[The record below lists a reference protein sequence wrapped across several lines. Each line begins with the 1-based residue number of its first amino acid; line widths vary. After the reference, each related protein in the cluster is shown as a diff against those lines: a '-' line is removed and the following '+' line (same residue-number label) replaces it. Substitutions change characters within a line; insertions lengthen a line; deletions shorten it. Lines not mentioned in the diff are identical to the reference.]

1 MILLYIILLNY
12 DKVPGEELLRDVEKS
27 HEILLAMEEASVARR
42 SAALMFEVIEVTK
55 AYLIR
60 RRRSMAPICGN
71 SQANSLGIGR
81 SGGASI
87 GMGDM
92 SLDQSSTWQRTL
104 FAEDFLGLRRVDML
118 STLIDPN
125 ILEGFADQSACSS
138 QNDLFWD
145 PDNHGDLGVWGQ
157 HSRSDLT

>member
-12 DKVPGEELLRDVEKS
+12 DKIPVEELLRDVEKS

-60 RRRSMAPICGN
+60 RRRSMESMSGN
-71 SQANSLGIGR
+71 LQNEYLGTGR
-81 SGGASI
+81 FGGASD
-87 GMGDM
+87 GTNDM
-92 SLDQSSTWQRTL
+92 SLDQSNNWQRTL

-125 ILEGFADQSACSS
+125 ILEGFAGPSAYSI
-138 QNDLFWD
+138 QNDLLFD
-145 PDNHGDLGVWGQ
+145 LDSHVDLGIWGQ
-157 HSRSDLT
+157 RNRSDLM

>member
-1 MILLYIILLNY
+1 MIILYIILLNY

-42 SAALMFEVIEVTK
+42 SAALMFEVIEITK
-55 AYLIR
+55 AYLTR
-60 RRRSMAPICGN
+60 RRRSMESICGN
-71 SQANSLGIGR
+71 LQTNSPGNGR
-81 SGGASI
+81 TGSASI

-92 SLDQSSTWQRTL
+92 SLDQSNTWQQTL

-125 ILEGFADQSACSS
+125 ILEGFAGQNAYSV
-138 QNDLFWD
+138 QNDLFL
-145 PDNHGDLGVWGQ
+145 DLDSHVDLSVWGQ
-157 HSRSDLT
+157 RSRSDLM

>member
-1 MILLYIILLNY
+1 MIILYIILLNY

-27 HEILLAMEEASVARR
+27 HEILLSMEEASVARR

-60 RRRSMAPICGN
+60 RRRSMESIHGN
-71 SQANSLGIGR
+71 LQTNSLGTGCTE
-81 SGGASI
+81 SASI
-87 GMGDM
+87 GMGDV
-92 SLDQSSTWQRTL
+92 SLDESNTWQQTL

-125 ILEGFADQSACSS
+125 ILEGFAWQSAYSV
-138 QNDLFWD
+138 QNDLFLD
-145 PDNHGDLGVWGQ
+145 PDSHVDLGVWGQ
-157 HSRSDLT
+157 RSRSDLM

>member
-12 DKVPGEELLRDVEKS
+12 DKVPGEELLQDVEKS

-60 RRRSMAPICGN
+60 RRRLNESMSGN
-71 SQANSLGIGR
+71 PQNDYLGMVR
-81 SGGASI
+81 TGGASD
-87 GMGDM
+87 GVNDM
-92 SLDQSSTWQRTL
+92 SLDQRDNWQQTL

-125 ILEGFADQSACSS
+125 ILEGFAGQNAYSV
-138 QNDLFWD
+138 QNDFFLDLDSHVD
-145 PDNHGDLGVWGQ
+145 PGVWGQ
-157 HSRSDLT
+157 GSRSDLM